1 MLGRNLRAV
10 LYYARTGWRL
20 KRVKDIVRAHPD
32 LRRVGEPAL
41 GVISAFMNI
50 DIKSNEQM
58 EDVDMISAA
67 DELIEEGFAKGR
79 KLGLSEGRRNGIT
92 EGRKRGLSEGRKRG
106 LSEGRKRGITEGRN
120 EERTLIVMNMHRNG
134 MSMSDISRFTNISTR
149 RLRKIV
155 AAESTTGD

>member
-106 LSEGRKRGITEGRN
+106 ITEGRN